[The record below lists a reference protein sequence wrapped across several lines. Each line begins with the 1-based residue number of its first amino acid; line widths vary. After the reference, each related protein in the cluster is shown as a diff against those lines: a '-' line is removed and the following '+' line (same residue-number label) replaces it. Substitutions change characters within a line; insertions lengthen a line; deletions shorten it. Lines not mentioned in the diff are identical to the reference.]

1 MAEKTEQKKNARTK
15 KSVWKKPRNT
25 KSKAESSN
33 AESKKMTENKP
44 EKMTQKANQNDKEAK
59 QSARNKRTQNASQTP
74 KQTKE
79 QTKIQ
84 TTKEAPPKAKAS
96 KGRQP
101 KGTKKKKAT
110 PKPAVKIFS
119 LGGLNEIGKNITVIE
134 SGNDI
139 IVIDCGI
146 GFPDDDMLGV
156 DLVIPD
162 FTYLINNV
170 DKIRGVFITHGHED
184 HIGSLPY
191 LLKMMN
197 VPVFG
202 TKLSLGILENKL
214 IEHKLMQ
221 SAKLNTVSAGDK
233 VTAGCFKVE
242 FIRVNHSIADACALA
257 ISTPQGVIL
266 HTGDFKLDTTPID
279 GEMMDIVRLG
289 QLGAEGVTMLLC
301 ESTNVERA
309 GHTPS
314 ERRVGFSLEKI
325 LDAYSD
331 KRIIIATFASNVHR
345 VQQII
350 DASVN
355 HGRRVAVT
363 GRSMINV
370 VNAAVR
376 LGYMHVPEG
385 ILIDIDEIKKYP
397 PEKITIVT
405 TESQGEPMSALY
417 RMAFSDHDKVSL
429 TDKDL
434 VVLSSSAIPGNEP
447 LVGKIVNE
455 MYRRGVNVYHDSS
468 VEVHVSGHACQEEL
482 KLMHALT
489 KPKYFMPVHGEYR
502 HLIRHKELAESMGM
516 SADKIFVS
524 DIGKVI
530 EITDDGAKFNGTVQ
544 AGKVLIDGSGIGDVG
559 NIVLRDRKN
568 LAENGLI
575 IAVATVSLEEGILM
589 SGPEIIS
596 RGFVY
601 VRESEELMN
610 GAKDIA
616 TRVIIDALDEGVR
629 EWNELKTIMKNAI
642 TKYIFAKTKRRP
654 VILPILLNV

>member
-1 MAEKTEQKKNARTK
+1 MKEKRGLGAKEPSKK
-15 KSVWKKPRNT
+15 KSASPRVKATDTRVGADKKSAKPT
-25 KSKAESSN
+25 KATLNEKKVLSKSL
-33 AESKKMTENKP
+33 KKDTGKGL
-44 EKMTQKANQNDKEAK
+44 KK
-59 QSARNKRTQNASQTP
+59 QAVRK
-74 KQTKE
+74 
-79 QTKIQ
+79 
-84 TTKEAPPKAKAS
+84 
-96 KGRQP
+96 P
-101 KGTKKKKAT
+101 KGAK
-110 PKPAVKIFS
+110 PKPKLKIYS
-119 LGGLNEIGKNITVIE
+119 LGGLNEIGKNMTAFE
-134 SGNDI
+134 CGNDI
-139 IVIDCGI
+139 IIVDCGI
-146 GFPDDDMLGV
+146 GFPNDDMLGV

-162 FTYLINNV
+162 FTHIQNNIEKV
-170 DKIRGVFITHGHED
+170 RGIFLTHGHED

-191 LLKMMN
+191 FLKNMN
-197 VPVFG
+197 VPVYG
-202 TKLSLGILENKL
+202 TRLTLGILENKL
-214 IEHKLMQ
+214 AEHKLLQ
-221 SAKLNTVSAGDK
+221 NAKLHNVNVGDT

-257 ISTPQGVIL
+257 ITTPQGVIV

-289 QLGAEGVTMLLC
+289 QLGREGVTMLLC

-314 ERRVGFSLEKI
+314 EKNVGVSLEKI
-325 LDAYSD
+325 FMGAPD

-363 GRSMINV
+363 GRSMVNV

-376 LGYMHVPEG
+376 LGYMNVPEG
-385 ILIDIDEIKKYP
+385 ALISIDDIKKYP
-397 PEKITIVT
+397 YEKITIVT
-405 TESQGEPMSALY
+405 TGSQGEPMSALY
-417 RMAFSDHDKVSL
+417 RMAFSDHDKVQL

-468 VEVHVSGHACQEEL
+468 VEVHVSGHACREEL
-482 KLMHALT
+482 KLMHALI

-502 HLIRHKELAESMGM
+502 HLIQHKELAESMGM
-516 SADKIFVS
+516 DPQSIFVS

-530 EITDDGAKFNGTVQ
+530 EIDENGARFNGTVP
-544 AGKVLIDGSGIGDVG
+544 AGKILIDGSGIGDVG

-568 LAENGLI
+568 LSESGLI
-575 IAVATVSLEEGILM
+575 IAVATVSMREGILM

-601 VRESEELMN
+601 VRENEELIS
-610 GAKDIA
+610 GAKDVCQRA
-616 TRVIIDALDEGVR
+616 IIDALNSHIDD
-629 EWNELKTIMKNAI
+629 WAELKNIMKNAL
-642 TKYIFAKTKRRP
+642 TKYIFAKTKRKP
-654 VILPILLNV
+654 VILPILMDL